1 MLELCRQCLHNL
13 RIDFVESKIVIELTA
28 IAVAVVILSSG
39 KFRKHFVSILRSVST
54 IEIIFR
60 YETANQPVTQGQA
73 DIDIS
78 TCMSSKFCIGLPDCI
93 DKRLKSGLCV
103 AENFEFVA
111 LLVFLM

>member
-1 MLELCRQCLHNL
+1 MCRQCLHNL